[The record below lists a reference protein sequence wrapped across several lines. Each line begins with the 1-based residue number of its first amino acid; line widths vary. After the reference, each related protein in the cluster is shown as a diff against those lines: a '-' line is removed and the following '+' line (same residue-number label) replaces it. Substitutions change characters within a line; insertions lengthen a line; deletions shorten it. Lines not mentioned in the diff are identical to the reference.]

1 MNEKNNKQQLVKSSI
16 IFIILM
22 GIISMMSDMTHE
34 GAKSIYGSFLD
45 LTGAS
50 APTISL
56 ISGLGE
62 FIGCSLI
69 LLTGFIANKS
79 KKYWTMTIIGY
90 AINLIAIPL
99 LALTWETGW
108 MYACGIIIL
117 ERIGKAIRKPA
128 KSTLISFSSK
138 NIGEGKSYAFVEFLD
153 QIGAFLGPLIL
164 SLVLLINK
172 NTDLF
177 TSYCRCFLILGIPA
191 ILTLIILLIARKKY
205 PHPENLEEEVKD
217 EKKKFVLSKQ
227 FVFYLIAICLCAFGF
242 IDFPLITF
250 HIQNL
255 NLFKTEELPLLY
267 SLAML
272 VDAFAA
278 LGFGVLFDKYG
289 IKVLAISTSVSLPFA
304 FFIFNNQQIVMVLIG
319 VVMWGIGMGAQE
331 SILKSAVA
339 KLVNKENRSLG
350 FGIFEGLFGLCWF
363 IGSYVLGLIYE
374 NSLIGFM
381 LISLIMQIIA
391 IPFFLLSSKK
401 QINN

>member
-1 MNEKNNKQQLVKSSI
+1 MEKKDNKVFKLSI
-16 IFIILM
+16 IFIVLM

-50 APTISL
+50 PTTISL

-69 LLTGFIANKS
+69 LLTGFIANKT
-79 KKYWTMTIIGY
+79 KKYWTMTIVGY

-99 LALTWETGW
+99 LALTWSTGW
-108 MYACGIIIL
+108 IYACGIILL

-138 NIGEGKSYAFVEFLD
+138 NLGEGKSFAFVEFLD

-164 SLVLLINK
+164 SLVLFLNK

-177 TSYCRCFLILGIPA
+177 TSYRRCFLVLGIPA
-191 ILTLIILLIARKKY
+191 IITLIILLIARKKY
-205 PHPENLEEEVKD
+205 PHPENLEEEVV
-217 EKKKFVLSKQ
+217 EKAKFTFNKQ
-227 FVFYLIAICLCAFGF
+227 FIFYLIAIGLCAFSF
-242 IDFPLITF
+242 IDFPLITY
-250 HIQNL
+250 HIQTIK
-255 NLFKTEELPLLY
+255 LFTVEQLPLLY

-272 VDAFAA
+272 IDAFAA
-278 LGFGVLFDKYG
+278 LLFGFLFDKYG
-289 IKVLAISTSVSLPFA
+289 IKILAVSTLVSLPFA
-304 FFIFNNQQIVMVLIG
+304 FFIFNFETKTMVLIG
-319 VVMWGIGMGAQE
+319 VIMWGIGMGAQE

-339 KLVNKENRSLG
+339 KLVGKNNRSLG

-363 IGSYVLGLIYE
+363 IGSLSLGLIYE
-374 NSLIGFM
+374 NSLIAFM
-381 LISLIMQIIA
+381 LISIIMQVIA
-391 IPFFLLSSKK
+391 IPLFIISSKEK
-401 QINN
+401 